1 MTSVGWLSSSGL
13 GRPTGPGKYHDCAA
27 KQVRTETSRPATSPQ
42 MPCGATLVKCPQGS
56 NSFVLNASFLMRG
69 GANPSCPRLSGAPPA
84 PGTPVLLVFFA
95 LSMPCS
101 TTCMSASELRES
113 RNAIAQAASGSRAT
127 TASRRA
133 ASWWRFRLHGWV
145 IQRSCG
151 GQRLAASAPL
161 TRRTPGGS
169 PDVENTAQPRV
180 RRLSTLLAMTKVA
193 VGYRPSVAMVG

>member
-84 PGTPVLLVFFA
+84 PARFYWSSSRCRCPANLHECIGVERVAECDRPGRIGIEGDNRFAPRGLVMAF
-95 LSMPCS
+95 
-101 TTCMSASELRES
+101 
-113 RNAIAQAASGSRAT
+113 QAAWMGYSALMWGTEVGCVRSPYEANPRGQ
-127 TASRRA
+127 
-133 ASWWRFRLHGWV
+133 SWR
-145 IQRSCG
+145 
-151 GQRLAASAPL
+151 
-161 TRRTPGGS
+161 
-169 PDVENTAQPRV
+169 
-180 RRLSTLLAMTKVA
+180 
-193 VGYRPSVAMVG
+193 